1 MATPLLGCLVQGNLS
16 HVGVMGTEK
25 HCLQEGMGVCARA
38 CVCIRVY
45 VSIRVCVYPCICVY
59 MNGRR
64 GLLCSTLGYQF
75 QLKPTTIVS
84 VHGSQ
89 LPLVSNGSNC
99 GCVGKLIVSND

>member
-16 HVGVMGTEK
+16 HVGVTGQK
-25 HCLQEGMGVCARA
+25 NLACKRGWVCARA
-38 CVCIRVY
+38 CLCASVMSVRMCVY
-45 VSIRVCVYPCICVY
+45 VNR
-59 MNGRR
+59 RR
-64 GLLCSTLGYQF
+64 GLLCSTLSYQF